1 MLAPSGRVCDNLRD
15 KSLINFRKWSIIMAQ
30 TDIPQKTK
38 IIMTIAALFMPV
50 FLILP
55 FFFWGGEDD
64 SITIDKELQAS
75 RLAPVG
81 QLTVGAPAPAGGAA
95 VADASS
101 SAPAFDAKG
110 EYDKICAA
118 CHGSGLM
125 GAPKFGDTAAWQA
138 RLDKHGS
145 LDALVKQGIQG
156 LGSMPPK
163 GGAGI
168 SDEQF
173 HDVVVYL
180 LENANIPQGGSS
192 AAAPAAGT
200 AAAPQVAVSEEA
212 AKLRGTTEKLP
223 RMRKVI
229 AERMVESLRVAS
241 QLTATVEVDL
251 TAISKLRKV
260 AKDDFKKREG
270 ASLSY
275 LPFITKATIEALKAM
290 PVLNASADFEAGTV
304 TYASQE
310 NIGIAVDTDRG
321 LMVPV
326 IHDAGDLNLAGLA
339 KRIGD
344 LAARTRAGKVGPDE
358 LGGGTFTITNYGS
371 AGTLF
376 DTPIINLPQVAILG
390 TGALVKRPVVVTDAL
405 GEDTIAIRDMM
416 YLSLTYDHRLID
428 GAKAARFLSLVK
440 ARLEAGDFAGELGL

>member
-1 MLAPSGRVCDNLRD
+1 
-15 KSLINFRKWSIIMAQ
+15 MAQ

-95 VADASS
+95 VADA
-101 SAPAFDAKG
+101 AGAAATPAFNAKG

-168 SDEQF
+168 SDDQF

-192 AAAPAAGT
+192 AAAPAAGDS
-200 AAAPQVAVSEEA
+200 AAAPAAESKTETPAVADNSAAAPATENKTEA
-212 AKLRGTTEKLP
+212 PAAEAKTE
-223 RMRKVI
+223 
-229 AERMVESLRVAS
+229 VA
-241 QLTATVEVDL
+241 A
-251 TAISKLRKV
+251 AG
-260 AKDDFKKREG
+260 G
-270 ASLSY
+270 ASAPRDPNFNPQGEYDKLCATCHAIGLMNAPKLGDSAAWKER
-275 LPFITKATIEALKAM
+275 LDKAGGLDGLVQQGIKGINAM
-290 PVLNASADFEAGTV
+290 PPKGGSTV
-304 TYASQE
+304 NDDQF
-310 NIGIAVDTDRG
+310 
-321 LMVPV
+321 
-326 IHDAGDLNLAGLA
+326 HDLVVFFLD
-339 KRIGD
+339 KSD
-344 LAARTRAGKVGPDE
+344 
-358 LGGGTFTITNYGS
+358 
-371 AGTLF
+371 
-376 DTPIINLPQVAILG
+376 VA
-390 TGALVKRPVVVTDAL
+390 
-405 GEDTIAIRDMM
+405 
-416 YLSLTYDHRLID
+416 H
-428 GAKAARFLSLVK
+428 
-440 ARLEAGDFAGELGL
+440 

>member
-1 MLAPSGRVCDNLRD
+1 
-15 KSLINFRKWSIIMAQ
+15 MAQ

-95 VADASS
+95 VADA
-101 SAPAFDAKG
+101 AAAAATPGFDAKG

-138 RLDKHGS
+138 RLDKQGS

-168 SDEQF
+168 SDDQF

-192 AAAPAAGT
+192 AAAPAAGDS
-200 AAAPQVAVSEEA
+200 AAAPAAESKTETPAVADNSAAAPAAESKTEPPAVADNSAAAPATENKTEA
-212 AKLRGTTEKLP
+212 PAAEAKTE
-223 RMRKVI
+223 
-229 AERMVESLRVAS
+229 VA
-241 QLTATVEVDL
+241 A
-251 TAISKLRKV
+251 AG
-260 AKDDFKKREG
+260 G
-270 ASLSY
+270 ASAPRDPNFNPQGEYDKLCATCHAIGLMNAPKLGDSAAWKER
-275 LPFITKATIEALKAM
+275 LDKAGGLDGLVQQGIKGINAM
-290 PVLNASADFEAGTV
+290 PPKGGSTV
-304 TYASQE
+304 NDDQF
-310 NIGIAVDTDRG
+310 
-321 LMVPV
+321 
-326 IHDAGDLNLAGLA
+326 HDLVVFFLD
-339 KRIGD
+339 KSD
-344 LAARTRAGKVGPDE
+344 
-358 LGGGTFTITNYGS
+358 
-371 AGTLF
+371 
-376 DTPIINLPQVAILG
+376 VA
-390 TGALVKRPVVVTDAL
+390 
-405 GEDTIAIRDMM
+405 
-416 YLSLTYDHRLID
+416 H
-428 GAKAARFLSLVK
+428 
-440 ARLEAGDFAGELGL
+440 

>member
-1 MLAPSGRVCDNLRD
+1 
-15 KSLINFRKWSIIMAQ
+15 MAQ

-95 VADASS
+95 VADA
-101 SAPAFDAKG
+101 AGAAATPAFDAKG

-138 RLDKHGS
+138 RLDKRGS

-180 LENANIPQGGSS
+180 LENANIPQGGSGAAAPAAGDSSVAAPAAESKTETPAVADNS
-192 AAAPAAGT
+192 AAAPAAT
-200 AAAPQVAVSEEA
+200 ENKTEAPAAEAKTEVAAA
-212 AKLRGTTEKLP
+212 
-223 RMRKVI
+223 
-229 AERMVESLRVAS
+229 
-241 QLTATVEVDL
+241 D
-251 TAISKLRKV
+251 
-260 AKDDFKKREG
+260 G
-270 ASLSY
+270 ASAPRDPNFNPQGEYDKLCATCHAVG
-275 LPFITKATIEALKAM
+275 LMNAPKLGDAAAWKERLDKAGGLDGLVQQGIKGINAM
-290 PVLNASADFEAGTV
+290 PPKGGSTINDDQFHDTV
-304 TYASQE
+304 VFFLDKS
-310 NIGIAVDTDRG
+310 G
-321 LMVPV
+321 
-326 IHDAGDLNLAGLA
+326 
-339 KRIGD
+339 
-344 LAARTRAGKVGPDE
+344 
-358 LGGGTFTITNYGS
+358 
-371 AGTLF
+371 
-376 DTPIINLPQVAILG
+376 VA
-390 TGALVKRPVVVTDAL
+390 
-405 GEDTIAIRDMM
+405 
-416 YLSLTYDHRLID
+416 H
-428 GAKAARFLSLVK
+428 
-440 ARLEAGDFAGELGL
+440 

>member
-1 MLAPSGRVCDNLRD
+1 
-15 KSLINFRKWSIIMAQ
+15 MAQ

-95 VADASS
+95 VADA
-101 SAPAFDAKG
+101 AGAAATPAFDAKG

-168 SDEQF
+168 SDDQF

-192 AAAPAAGT
+192 AAAPAAGDS
-200 AAAPQVAVSEEA
+200 AAAPAAESKTETPAVADNSAAAPATENKTEA
-212 AKLRGTTEKLP
+212 PAAEAKTE
-223 RMRKVI
+223 
-229 AERMVESLRVAS
+229 VA
-241 QLTATVEVDL
+241 AAD
-251 TAISKLRKV
+251 
-260 AKDDFKKREG
+260 G
-270 ASLSY
+270 ASAARDPNFNPQGEYDKLCATCHAVG
-275 LPFITKATIEALKAM
+275 LMNAPKLGDAAAWKERLDKAGGLDGLVQQGIKGINAM
-290 PVLNASADFEAGTV
+290 PPKGGSTINDDQFHDTV
-304 TYASQE
+304 VFFLDKS
-310 NIGIAVDTDRG
+310 G
-321 LMVPV
+321 
-326 IHDAGDLNLAGLA
+326 
-339 KRIGD
+339 
-344 LAARTRAGKVGPDE
+344 
-358 LGGGTFTITNYGS
+358 
-371 AGTLF
+371 
-376 DTPIINLPQVAILG
+376 VA
-390 TGALVKRPVVVTDAL
+390 
-405 GEDTIAIRDMM
+405 
-416 YLSLTYDHRLID
+416 H
-428 GAKAARFLSLVK
+428 
-440 ARLEAGDFAGELGL
+440 

>member
-1 MLAPSGRVCDNLRD
+1 
-15 KSLINFRKWSIIMAQ
+15 MAQ

-95 VADASS
+95 VADA
-101 SAPAFDAKG
+101 AGAAATPAFDAKG

-138 RLDKHGS
+138 RLDKRGS

-168 SDEQF
+168 SDDQF

-192 AAAPAAGT
+192 AAAPAAGDS
-200 AAAPQVAVSEEA
+200 AAAPAAESKTEPPAVADNSAAASATENKTEA
-212 AKLRGTTEKLP
+212 PAAEAKTE
-223 RMRKVI
+223 
-229 AERMVESLRVAS
+229 VA
-241 QLTATVEVDL
+241 A
-251 TAISKLRKV
+251 AG
-260 AKDDFKKREG
+260 G
-270 ASLSY
+270 ASAPRDPNFNPQGEYDKLCATCHAVG
-275 LPFITKATIEALKAM
+275 LMNAPKLGDAAAWKERLDKAGGLDGLVQQGIKGINAM
-290 PVLNASADFEAGTV
+290 PPKGGSTINDDQF
-304 TYASQE
+304 
-310 NIGIAVDTDRG
+310 
-321 LMVPV
+321 
-326 IHDAGDLNLAGLA
+326 HDLVVFFLDKSG
-339 KRIGD
+339 
-344 LAARTRAGKVGPDE
+344 
-358 LGGGTFTITNYGS
+358 
-371 AGTLF
+371 
-376 DTPIINLPQVAILG
+376 VA
-390 TGALVKRPVVVTDAL
+390 
-405 GEDTIAIRDMM
+405 
-416 YLSLTYDHRLID
+416 H
-428 GAKAARFLSLVK
+428 
-440 ARLEAGDFAGELGL
+440 

>member
-1 MLAPSGRVCDNLRD
+1 
-15 KSLINFRKWSIIMAQ
+15 MAQ

-95 VADASS
+95 VADA
-101 SAPAFDAKG
+101 AGAAATPAFNAKG

-168 SDEQF
+168 SDDQF

-192 AAAPAAGT
+192 AAAPAAGDS
-200 AAAPQVAVSEEA
+200 AAAPAAESKTAPPAVADNSA
-212 AKLRGTTEKLP
+212 AAPATENTTEAP
-223 RMRKVI
+223 A
-229 AERMVESLRVAS
+229 AEAKTEVA
-241 QLTATVEVDL
+241 A
-251 TAISKLRKV
+251 AG
-260 AKDDFKKREG
+260 G
-270 ASLSY
+270 ASAPRDPNFNPQGEYDKLCATCHAVG
-275 LPFITKATIEALKAM
+275 LMNAPKLGDAAAWKERLDKAGGLDGLVQQGIKGINAM
-290 PVLNASADFEAGTV
+290 PPKGGSTINDDQFHDTV
-304 TYASQE
+304 VFFLDKS
-310 NIGIAVDTDRG
+310 G
-321 LMVPV
+321 
-326 IHDAGDLNLAGLA
+326 
-339 KRIGD
+339 
-344 LAARTRAGKVGPDE
+344 
-358 LGGGTFTITNYGS
+358 
-371 AGTLF
+371 
-376 DTPIINLPQVAILG
+376 VA
-390 TGALVKRPVVVTDAL
+390 
-405 GEDTIAIRDMM
+405 
-416 YLSLTYDHRLID
+416 H
-428 GAKAARFLSLVK
+428 
-440 ARLEAGDFAGELGL
+440 

>member
-1 MLAPSGRVCDNLRD
+1 
-15 KSLINFRKWSIIMAQ
+15 MAQ

-64 SITIDKELQAS
+64 SITSDKELQAS

-95 VADASS
+95 VADA
-101 SAPAFDAKG
+101 AGAAATPGFDAKG

-168 SDEQF
+168 SDDQF

-192 AAAPAAGT
+192 AAAPAAGDS
-200 AAAPQVAVSEEA
+200 AAAPAAESKTETPAVADNSAAAPATENKTEA
-212 AKLRGTTEKLP
+212 PAAEAKTE
-223 RMRKVI
+223 
-229 AERMVESLRVAS
+229 VA
-241 QLTATVEVDL
+241 AAD
-251 TAISKLRKV
+251 
-260 AKDDFKKREG
+260 G
-270 ASLSY
+270 ASAPRDPNFNPQGEYDKLCATCHAVG
-275 LPFITKATIEALKAM
+275 LMNAPKLGDAAAWKERLDKAGGLDGLVQQGIKGINAM
-290 PVLNASADFEAGTV
+290 PPKGGSTINDDQFHDTV
-304 TYASQE
+304 VFFLDKS
-310 NIGIAVDTDRG
+310 G
-321 LMVPV
+321 
-326 IHDAGDLNLAGLA
+326 
-339 KRIGD
+339 
-344 LAARTRAGKVGPDE
+344 
-358 LGGGTFTITNYGS
+358 
-371 AGTLF
+371 
-376 DTPIINLPQVAILG
+376 VA
-390 TGALVKRPVVVTDAL
+390 
-405 GEDTIAIRDMM
+405 
-416 YLSLTYDHRLID
+416 H
-428 GAKAARFLSLVK
+428 
-440 ARLEAGDFAGELGL
+440 

>member
-1 MLAPSGRVCDNLRD
+1 
-15 KSLINFRKWSIIMAQ
+15 MAQ

-95 VADASS
+95 VADA
-101 SAPAFDAKG
+101 AGAAATPAFDAKG

-168 SDEQF
+168 SDDQF

-192 AAAPAAGT
+192 AAAPAAGDS
-200 AAAPQVAVSEEA
+200 AAAPAAESKTETPAVADNSAAAPAAESKTEPPAVADNSAAAPATENKTEA
-212 AKLRGTTEKLP
+212 PAAEAKTE
-223 RMRKVI
+223 
-229 AERMVESLRVAS
+229 VA
-241 QLTATVEVDL
+241 A
-251 TAISKLRKV
+251 AG
-260 AKDDFKKREG
+260 G
-270 ASLSY
+270 ASAPRDPNFNPQGEYDKLCATCHAIGLMNAPKLGDSAAWKER
-275 LPFITKATIEALKAM
+275 LDKAGGLDGLVQQGIKGINAM
-290 PVLNASADFEAGTV
+290 PPKGGSTV
-304 TYASQE
+304 NDDQF
-310 NIGIAVDTDRG
+310 
-321 LMVPV
+321 
-326 IHDAGDLNLAGLA
+326 HDLVVFFLD
-339 KRIGD
+339 KSD
-344 LAARTRAGKVGPDE
+344 
-358 LGGGTFTITNYGS
+358 
-371 AGTLF
+371 
-376 DTPIINLPQVAILG
+376 VA
-390 TGALVKRPVVVTDAL
+390 
-405 GEDTIAIRDMM
+405 
-416 YLSLTYDHRLID
+416 H
-428 GAKAARFLSLVK
+428 
-440 ARLEAGDFAGELGL
+440 

>member
-1 MLAPSGRVCDNLRD
+1 
-15 KSLINFRKWSIIMAQ
+15 MAQ

-95 VADASS
+95 VADAGS

-118 CHGSGLM
+118 CHGNGLM

-180 LENANIPQGGSS
+180 LENANIPQGGSGAAAPAAGDSS
-192 AAAPAAGT
+192 AAAPAAEAKT
-200 AAAPQVAVSEEA
+200 EVAAA
-212 AKLRGTTEKLP
+212 G
-223 RMRKVI
+223 
-229 AERMVESLRVAS
+229 
-241 QLTATVEVDL
+241 
-251 TAISKLRKV
+251 
-260 AKDDFKKREG
+260 G
-270 ASLSY
+270 ASAPRDPNFNPQGEYDKLCATCHASG
-275 LPFITKATIEALKAM
+275 LMNAPKLGDSAAWKERLDKAGGLDGLVQQGIKGINAM
-290 PVLNASADFEAGTV
+290 PPKGGSTV
-304 TYASQE
+304 NDDQF
-310 NIGIAVDTDRG
+310 
-321 LMVPV
+321 
-326 IHDAGDLNLAGLA
+326 HDLVVFFLD
-339 KRIGD
+339 KSD
-344 LAARTRAGKVGPDE
+344 
-358 LGGGTFTITNYGS
+358 
-371 AGTLF
+371 
-376 DTPIINLPQVAILG
+376 VA
-390 TGALVKRPVVVTDAL
+390 
-405 GEDTIAIRDMM
+405 
-416 YLSLTYDHRLID
+416 H
-428 GAKAARFLSLVK
+428 
-440 ARLEAGDFAGELGL
+440 

>member
-1 MLAPSGRVCDNLRD
+1 
-15 KSLINFRKWSIIMAQ
+15 MAQ

-95 VADASS
+95 VADA
-101 SAPAFDAKG
+101 AGAAATPGFDAKG

-168 SDEQF
+168 SDDQF

-192 AAAPAAGT
+192 AAAPTAGDSS
-200 AAAPQVAVSEEA
+200 AAAPAAETKTETPAVADNSAAAPAATENKTEA
-212 AKLRGTTEKLP
+212 PAAEAKTEVAAAGSASAPRDPNFNPQGEYDKLCATCHAVGLMNAP
-223 RMRKVI
+223 KLGD
-229 AERMVESLRVAS
+229 AAAWKERL
-241 QLTATVEVDL
+241 D
-251 TAISKLRKV
+251 
-260 AKDDFKKREG
+260 
-270 ASLSY
+270 
-275 LPFITKATIEALKAM
+275 KAGGLDGLVQQGIKGINAM
-290 PVLNASADFEAGTV
+290 PPKGGSTINDDQFHDTV
-304 TYASQE
+304 VFFLDKS
-310 NIGIAVDTDRG
+310 G
-321 LMVPV
+321 
-326 IHDAGDLNLAGLA
+326 
-339 KRIGD
+339 
-344 LAARTRAGKVGPDE
+344 
-358 LGGGTFTITNYGS
+358 
-371 AGTLF
+371 
-376 DTPIINLPQVAILG
+376 VA
-390 TGALVKRPVVVTDAL
+390 
-405 GEDTIAIRDMM
+405 
-416 YLSLTYDHRLID
+416 H
-428 GAKAARFLSLVK
+428 
-440 ARLEAGDFAGELGL
+440 

>member
-1 MLAPSGRVCDNLRD
+1 
-15 KSLINFRKWSIIMAQ
+15 MAQ

-95 VADASS
+95 VADA
-101 SAPAFDAKG
+101 AGAAATPAFNAKG

-168 SDEQF
+168 SDDQF

-192 AAAPAAGT
+192 AAAPAAGDS
-200 AAAPQVAVSEEA
+200 AAAPAAESKTETPAVADNSAAAPATENKTEA
-212 AKLRGTTEKLP
+212 PAAEAKTEVAAAGSASAPRDPNFNPQGEYDKLCATCHAIGLMNAP
-223 RMRKVI
+223 KLGDS
-229 AERMVESLRVAS
+229 AAWKERL
-241 QLTATVEVDL
+241 D
-251 TAISKLRKV
+251 
-260 AKDDFKKREG
+260 
-270 ASLSY
+270 
-275 LPFITKATIEALKAM
+275 KAGGLDGLVQQGIKGINAM
-290 PVLNASADFEAGTV
+290 PPKGGSTV
-304 TYASQE
+304 NDDQF
-310 NIGIAVDTDRG
+310 
-321 LMVPV
+321 
-326 IHDAGDLNLAGLA
+326 HDLVVFFLD
-339 KRIGD
+339 KSD
-344 LAARTRAGKVGPDE
+344 
-358 LGGGTFTITNYGS
+358 
-371 AGTLF
+371 
-376 DTPIINLPQVAILG
+376 VA
-390 TGALVKRPVVVTDAL
+390 
-405 GEDTIAIRDMM
+405 
-416 YLSLTYDHRLID
+416 H
-428 GAKAARFLSLVK
+428 
-440 ARLEAGDFAGELGL
+440 

>member
-1 MLAPSGRVCDNLRD
+1 
-15 KSLINFRKWSIIMAQ
+15 MAQ

-95 VADASS
+95 VADAGS

-138 RLDKHGS
+138 RLDKRGS

-192 AAAPAAGT
+192 AAAPAAGDS
-200 AAAPQVAVSEEA
+200 AAAPAAESKTETPAVADNSAAAPATENKTEA
-212 AKLRGTTEKLP
+212 PAAEAKTE
-223 RMRKVI
+223 
-229 AERMVESLRVAS
+229 VA
-241 QLTATVEVDL
+241 AAD
-251 TAISKLRKV
+251 
-260 AKDDFKKREG
+260 G
-270 ASLSY
+270 ASAPRDPNFNPQGEYDKLCATCHAVG
-275 LPFITKATIEALKAM
+275 LMNAPKLGDAAAWKERLDKAGGLDGLVQQGIKGINAM
-290 PVLNASADFEAGTV
+290 PPKGGSTINDDQFHDTV
-304 TYASQE
+304 VFFLDKS
-310 NIGIAVDTDRG
+310 G
-321 LMVPV
+321 
-326 IHDAGDLNLAGLA
+326 
-339 KRIGD
+339 
-344 LAARTRAGKVGPDE
+344 
-358 LGGGTFTITNYGS
+358 
-371 AGTLF
+371 
-376 DTPIINLPQVAILG
+376 VA
-390 TGALVKRPVVVTDAL
+390 
-405 GEDTIAIRDMM
+405 
-416 YLSLTYDHRLID
+416 H
-428 GAKAARFLSLVK
+428 
-440 ARLEAGDFAGELGL
+440 

>member
-1 MLAPSGRVCDNLRD
+1 
-15 KSLINFRKWSIIMAQ
+15 MAQ

-95 VADASS
+95 VADAGS

-168 SDEQF
+168 SDDQF

-192 AAAPAAGT
+192 AAAPAAGDS
-200 AAAPQVAVSEEA
+200 AAAPAAESKTAPPAVADNSA
-212 AKLRGTTEKLP
+212 AAPATENTTEAP
-223 RMRKVI
+223 A
-229 AERMVESLRVAS
+229 AEAKTEVA
-241 QLTATVEVDL
+241 AAD
-251 TAISKLRKV
+251 
-260 AKDDFKKREG
+260 G
-270 ASLSY
+270 ASAPRDPNFNPQGEYDKLCATCHAVG
-275 LPFITKATIEALKAM
+275 LMNAPKLGDAAAWKERLDKAGGLDGLVQQGIKGINAM
-290 PVLNASADFEAGTV
+290 PPKGGSTINDDQFHDTV
-304 TYASQE
+304 VFFLDKS
-310 NIGIAVDTDRG
+310 G
-321 LMVPV
+321 
-326 IHDAGDLNLAGLA
+326 
-339 KRIGD
+339 
-344 LAARTRAGKVGPDE
+344 
-358 LGGGTFTITNYGS
+358 
-371 AGTLF
+371 
-376 DTPIINLPQVAILG
+376 VA
-390 TGALVKRPVVVTDAL
+390 
-405 GEDTIAIRDMM
+405 
-416 YLSLTYDHRLID
+416 H
-428 GAKAARFLSLVK
+428 
-440 ARLEAGDFAGELGL
+440 

>member
-1 MLAPSGRVCDNLRD
+1 
-15 KSLINFRKWSIIMAQ
+15 MAQ

-95 VADASS
+95 VADA
-101 SAPAFDAKG
+101 AGAAATPAFDAKG

-138 RLDKHGS
+138 RLDKRGS

-168 SDEQF
+168 SDDQF

-192 AAAPAAGT
+192 AAAPAAGDS
-200 AAAPQVAVSEEA
+200 AAAPAAESKTEPPAVADNSAAASATENKTEA
-212 AKLRGTTEKLP
+212 PAAEAKTE
-223 RMRKVI
+223 
-229 AERMVESLRVAS
+229 VA
-241 QLTATVEVDL
+241 A
-251 TAISKLRKV
+251 AG
-260 AKDDFKKREG
+260 G
-270 ASLSY
+270 ASAPRDPNFNPQGEYDKLCATCHAVG
-275 LPFITKATIEALKAM
+275 LMNAPKLGDAAAWKERLDKAGGLDGLVQQGIKGINAM
-290 PVLNASADFEAGTV
+290 PPKGGSTINDDQFHDTV
-304 TYASQE
+304 VFFLDKS
-310 NIGIAVDTDRG
+310 G
-321 LMVPV
+321 
-326 IHDAGDLNLAGLA
+326 
-339 KRIGD
+339 
-344 LAARTRAGKVGPDE
+344 
-358 LGGGTFTITNYGS
+358 
-371 AGTLF
+371 
-376 DTPIINLPQVAILG
+376 VA
-390 TGALVKRPVVVTDAL
+390 
-405 GEDTIAIRDMM
+405 
-416 YLSLTYDHRLID
+416 H
-428 GAKAARFLSLVK
+428 
-440 ARLEAGDFAGELGL
+440 

>member
-1 MLAPSGRVCDNLRD
+1 
-15 KSLINFRKWSIIMAQ
+15 MAQ

-95 VADASS
+95 VADAGS

-180 LENANIPQGGSS
+180 LENANIPQGGSGAAAPAAGDS
-192 AAAPAAGT
+192 AAAPAAESKT
-200 AAAPQVAVSEEA
+200 ETPAVADNSAAAPAAESKTEPPAVADNSAAAPATENKTEA
-212 AKLRGTTEKLP
+212 PAAEAKTE
-223 RMRKVI
+223 
-229 AERMVESLRVAS
+229 VA
-241 QLTATVEVDL
+241 A
-251 TAISKLRKV
+251 AG
-260 AKDDFKKREG
+260 G
-270 ASLSY
+270 ASAPRDPNFNPQGEYDKLCATCHAIGLMNAPKLGDSAAWKER
-275 LPFITKATIEALKAM
+275 LDKAGGLDGLVQQGIKGINAM
-290 PVLNASADFEAGTV
+290 PPKGGSTV
-304 TYASQE
+304 NDDQF
-310 NIGIAVDTDRG
+310 
-321 LMVPV
+321 
-326 IHDAGDLNLAGLA
+326 HDLVVFFLD
-339 KRIGD
+339 KSD
-344 LAARTRAGKVGPDE
+344 
-358 LGGGTFTITNYGS
+358 
-371 AGTLF
+371 
-376 DTPIINLPQVAILG
+376 VA
-390 TGALVKRPVVVTDAL
+390 
-405 GEDTIAIRDMM
+405 
-416 YLSLTYDHRLID
+416 H
-428 GAKAARFLSLVK
+428 
-440 ARLEAGDFAGELGL
+440 

>member
-1 MLAPSGRVCDNLRD
+1 
-15 KSLINFRKWSIIMAQ
+15 MAQ

-95 VADASS
+95 VADA
-101 SAPAFDAKG
+101 AGAAATPAFDAKG

-168 SDEQF
+168 SDDQF

-192 AAAPAAGT
+192 AAAPAAGDS
-200 AAAPQVAVSEEA
+200 AAAPAAESKTAPPAVADNSA
-212 AKLRGTTEKLP
+212 AAPATENTTEAP
-223 RMRKVI
+223 A
-229 AERMVESLRVAS
+229 AEAKTEVA
-241 QLTATVEVDL
+241 AAD
-251 TAISKLRKV
+251 
-260 AKDDFKKREG
+260 G
-270 ASLSY
+270 ASAPRDPNFNPQGEYDKLCATCHAVG
-275 LPFITKATIEALKAM
+275 LMNAPKLGDAAAWKERLDKAGGLDGLVQQGIKGINAM
-290 PVLNASADFEAGTV
+290 PPKGGSTINDDQFHDTV
-304 TYASQE
+304 VFFLDKS
-310 NIGIAVDTDRG
+310 G
-321 LMVPV
+321 
-326 IHDAGDLNLAGLA
+326 
-339 KRIGD
+339 
-344 LAARTRAGKVGPDE
+344 
-358 LGGGTFTITNYGS
+358 
-371 AGTLF
+371 
-376 DTPIINLPQVAILG
+376 VA
-390 TGALVKRPVVVTDAL
+390 
-405 GEDTIAIRDMM
+405 
-416 YLSLTYDHRLID
+416 H
-428 GAKAARFLSLVK
+428 
-440 ARLEAGDFAGELGL
+440 

>member
-1 MLAPSGRVCDNLRD
+1 
-15 KSLINFRKWSIIMAQ
+15 MAQ

-95 VADASS
+95 VADAGS

-125 GAPKFGDTAAWQA
+125 GAPKFGDTVAWQA

-180 LENANIPQGGSS
+180 LENANIPQGGSGAAAPAAGDSS
-192 AAAPAAGT
+192 AAAPAAEAKT
-200 AAAPQVAVSEEA
+200 EVAAA
-212 AKLRGTTEKLP
+212 G
-223 RMRKVI
+223 
-229 AERMVESLRVAS
+229 
-241 QLTATVEVDL
+241 
-251 TAISKLRKV
+251 
-260 AKDDFKKREG
+260 G
-270 ASLSY
+270 ASAPRDPNFNPQGEYDKLCATCHAIGLMNAPKLGDSAAWKER
-275 LPFITKATIEALKAM
+275 LDKAGGLDGLVQQGIKGINAM
-290 PVLNASADFEAGTV
+290 PPKGGSTV
-304 TYASQE
+304 NDDQF
-310 NIGIAVDTDRG
+310 
-321 LMVPV
+321 
-326 IHDAGDLNLAGLA
+326 HDLVVFFLD
-339 KRIGD
+339 KSD
-344 LAARTRAGKVGPDE
+344 
-358 LGGGTFTITNYGS
+358 
-371 AGTLF
+371 
-376 DTPIINLPQVAILG
+376 VA
-390 TGALVKRPVVVTDAL
+390 
-405 GEDTIAIRDMM
+405 
-416 YLSLTYDHRLID
+416 H
-428 GAKAARFLSLVK
+428 
-440 ARLEAGDFAGELGL
+440 

>member
-1 MLAPSGRVCDNLRD
+1 
-15 KSLINFRKWSIIMAQ
+15 MAQ

-95 VADASS
+95 VADAGS

-125 GAPKFGDTAAWQA
+125 GAPKFGDTAAWQV

-180 LENANIPQGGSS
+180 LENANIPQGGSGAAAPAAGDSS
-192 AAAPAAGT
+192 AAAPAAEAKT
-200 AAAPQVAVSEEA
+200 EVAAA
-212 AKLRGTTEKLP
+212 G
-223 RMRKVI
+223 
-229 AERMVESLRVAS
+229 
-241 QLTATVEVDL
+241 
-251 TAISKLRKV
+251 
-260 AKDDFKKREG
+260 G
-270 ASLSY
+270 ASAPRDPNFNPQGEYDKLCATCHASG
-275 LPFITKATIEALKAM
+275 LMNAPKLGDSAAWKERLDKAGGLDGLVQQGIKGINAM
-290 PVLNASADFEAGTV
+290 PPKGGSTV
-304 TYASQE
+304 NDDQF
-310 NIGIAVDTDRG
+310 
-321 LMVPV
+321 
-326 IHDAGDLNLAGLA
+326 HDLVVFFLD
-339 KRIGD
+339 KSD
-344 LAARTRAGKVGPDE
+344 
-358 LGGGTFTITNYGS
+358 
-371 AGTLF
+371 
-376 DTPIINLPQVAILG
+376 VA
-390 TGALVKRPVVVTDAL
+390 
-405 GEDTIAIRDMM
+405 
-416 YLSLTYDHRLID
+416 H
-428 GAKAARFLSLVK
+428 
-440 ARLEAGDFAGELGL
+440 

>member
-1 MLAPSGRVCDNLRD
+1 
-15 KSLINFRKWSIIMAQ
+15 MAQ

-95 VADASS
+95 VADA
-101 SAPAFDAKG
+101 AGAAATPAFNAKG

-168 SDEQF
+168 SDDQF

-192 AAAPAAGT
+192 AAAPAAGDS
-200 AAAPQVAVSEEA
+200 AAAPAAESKTETPAVADNSAAAPATENKTEA
-212 AKLRGTTEKLP
+212 PAAEAKTE
-223 RMRKVI
+223 
-229 AERMVESLRVAS
+229 VA
-241 QLTATVEVDL
+241 A
-251 TAISKLRKV
+251 AG
-260 AKDDFKKREG
+260 G
-270 ASLSY
+270 ASAPRDPNFNPQGEYDKLCATCHAVG
-275 LPFITKATIEALKAM
+275 LMNAPKLGDAAAWKERLDKAGGLDGLVQQGIKGINAM
-290 PVLNASADFEAGTV
+290 PPKGGSTINDDQFHDTV
-304 TYASQE
+304 VFFLDKS
-310 NIGIAVDTDRG
+310 G
-321 LMVPV
+321 
-326 IHDAGDLNLAGLA
+326 
-339 KRIGD
+339 
-344 LAARTRAGKVGPDE
+344 
-358 LGGGTFTITNYGS
+358 
-371 AGTLF
+371 
-376 DTPIINLPQVAILG
+376 VA
-390 TGALVKRPVVVTDAL
+390 
-405 GEDTIAIRDMM
+405 
-416 YLSLTYDHRLID
+416 H
-428 GAKAARFLSLVK
+428 
-440 ARLEAGDFAGELGL
+440 